1 MKGGAV
7 VIATLLVAGATA
19 PVMAQADMQ
28 GHVHGA
34 ASEAGAAQDDA
45 AEDAIPKGV
54 APPVPTDHAAD
65 ALYDPAVMQ
74 RARAIMTEE
83 NGGMTV
89 SKFMLD
95 RLEFSPKYG
104 GSYHWEGEGWIGGDI
119 NRLALRS
126 QGEGSSDE
134 GAENVEVQALYSR
147 ALDPWWNVVA
157 GVRHD
162 FRPTPQRTYATI
174 GIMGLAPYWFEID
187 AQAFLSDRGD
197 AHFRLEAEY
206 DQRITQKLILQPSAE
221 INIAAQDVPDLGIG
235 SGLSEVELGLRLRY
249 EVTRQ
254 FAPYIGVQWERK
266 LGGTA
271 RYARDEGEDI
281 SATRVVMGIR
291 FWL

>member
-1 MKGGAV
+1 MKSGAV
-7 VIATLLVAGATA
+7 MIATLLLAGAAA

-34 ASEAGAAQDDA
+34 APEAGAAQDGA

-95 RLEFSPKYG
+95 RLEFSPKNG
-104 GSYHWEGEGWIGGDI
+104 GSYHWEAEGWIGGDI

-126 QGEGSSDE
+126 EGEGNSDE
-134 GAENVEVQALYSR
+134 GLEDAEVQLLYSR

-157 GVRHD
+157 GVRQD
-162 FRPTPQRTYATI
+162 FGSGPQRTYATI
-174 GIMGLAPYWFEID
+174 GIDGLAPYWFEVG
-187 AQAFLSDRGD
+187 AQAFVSDKGD

-206 DQRITQKLILQPSAE
+206 DQRISQKLILQPSAE
-221 INIAAQDVPDLGIG
+221 LNVAAQDVPELGIG
-235 SGLSEVELGLRLRY
+235 SGFSDVELGLRLRY
-249 EVTRQ
+249 EITRD
-254 FAPYIGVQWERK
+254 FAPYVGVKWERK
-266 LGGTA
+266 LGGSA
-271 RYARDEGEDI
+271 RYARDDGEAVA
-281 SATRVVMGIR
+281 STMVVFGIR